1 MDGVIANFKGGRH
14 TKHNS
19 QMIVLVKGID
29 KKDKT
34 AELIGKT
41 VIWTTSAKKEIKGK
55 ITQSHGNSGAVR
67 VKFESG
73 MPGQA
78 IGQKVKVE

>member
-1 MDGVIANFKGGRH
+1 MEGVIANFRGGKH

-19 QMIVLVKGID
+19 QMIVHVKGID
-29 KKDKT
+29 KKEK
-34 AELIGKT
+34 AAKLMGKA
-41 VIWTTSAKKEIKGK
+41 VVWSSPAKKELKGL
-55 ITQSHGNSGAVR
+55 ITATHGNSGAVR

-78 IGQKVKVE
+78 ISQKVKIE